1 MAHDMSSST
10 EIVAV
15 DIGGTHARFARA
27 RVAPGEAPVLSDIR
41 KYKVAD
47 YPGLADV
54 WRRFGEDEGGT
65 LPDRAAVALAAP
77 TGHTPIKLTNSHWI
91 VDPDELKVVLGLRRV
106 MPVNDFEAIAHGVT
120 MLQPDHLCH
129 LFGPEAGLPRKG
141 VISVVGPGTGLGVA
155 IVSMDP
161 GGARILPTEG
171 GHMDF
176 APVDE
181 PDDRMLDR
189 LRERYGHVSVERV
202 VSGPGLNRIYQAL
215 AANARETAAPLDD
228 GALWQ
233 AALAGENPRAVEA
246 LDRLCMCYGAVV
258 GDLALAHGAA
268 CVVLAGSLTARMR
281 HHPGF
286 ARFHERLVLKGRY
299 RDYMSEIPVLYAD
312 HPELGLFGAA
322 VAGTVLAGD

>member
-1 MAHDMSSST
+1 M

-15 DIGGTHARFARA
+15 DIGGTNARFARA
-27 RVAPGEAPVLSDIR
+27 HVTPGETPVLSDIR

-47 YPGLADV
+47 YPGLTDA
-54 WRRFGEDEGGT
+54 WRRFGEDEGGP
-65 LPDRAAVALAAP
+65 LPDRAAIALAAP
-77 TGHTPIKLTNSHWI
+77 TAHSPIKLTNSHWI
-91 VDPDELKVVLGLRRV
+91 VDPDELKAALGLRQV
-106 MPVNDFEAIAHGVT
+106 MLVNDFEAIAHGVT
-120 MLQPDHLCH
+120 MLPPEHLCH
-129 LFGPEAGLPRKG
+129 LFGPDGGLPHRG
-141 VISVVGPGTGLGVA
+141 VVTVVGPGTGLGVA
-155 IVSMDP
+155 IVSMDA

-189 LRERYGHVSVERV
+189 LRERHGHVSVERV

-215 AANARETAAPLDD
+215 AANARQPAAPIDD
-228 GALWQ
+228 GDLWR
-233 AALAGENPRAVEA
+233 AALSGESPRAADA
-246 LDRLCMCYGAVV
+246 LDRLCMCYGAVA

-268 CVVLAGSLTARMR
+268 CVVLAGSLTGRMR

-286 ARFHERLVLKGRY
+286 ARFHERLLLKGRY
-299 RDYMSEIPVLYAD
+299 RDYMAEIPVLYAD

-322 VAGTVLAGD
+322 VAGSALTRD

>member
-1 MAHDMSSST
+1 MNSIM

-15 DIGGTHARFARA
+15 DIGGTNARFARA
-27 RVAPGEAPVLSDIR
+27 RIVPGKAPVLSDIR

-47 YPGLADV
+47 YPGLTDA

-77 TGHTPIKLTNSHWI
+77 TAHTPIKLTNSHWI
-91 VDPDELKVVLGLRRV
+91 VDPDELMAVLGLRRV
-106 MPVNDFEAIAHGVT
+106 MLVNDFEAIAHGVT
-120 MLQPDHLCH
+120 MLSPEHLCR
-129 LFGPEAGLPRKG
+129 LFGPENDLPRKG
-141 VISVVGPGTGLGVA
+141 VVTVVGPGTGLGVS
-155 IVSMDP
+155 IVSMDA

-189 LRERYGHVSVERV
+189 LRERFGHVSVERV
-202 VSGPGLNRIYQAL
+202 VSGPGLNYIYQAL
-215 AANARETAAPLDD
+215 AANAGETATPLDD

-233 AALAGENPRAVEA
+233 AALSGENARAAEA
-246 LDRLCMCYGAVV
+246 LDRLCMCYGAVA

-281 HHPGF
+281 HYPGF
-286 ARFHERLVLKGRY
+286 ARFHERLMLKGRY
-299 RDYMSEIPVLYAD
+299 RDYMAEIPVFYAD

-322 VAGTVLAGD
+322 VAGGALASD